1 MGRILLRIGLGLVVA
16 LALVYVGDW
25 AVWRIRVALGGGM
38 GSVVVSTIVVASLK
52 GNKEEYYPQGTQTVA
67 CSKSIFPQVGGGAC
81 WWAQRHPEV
90 DVRY

>member
-1 MGRILLRIGLGLVVA
+1 LLRIIFRAFVGLLVAVA
-16 LALVYVGDW
+16 LLYVGDW
-25 AVWRIRVALGGGM
+25 AVWRIRVASGGGM
-38 GSVVVSTIVVASLK
+38 GSVVVSTMVVASLK

-81 WWAQRHPEV
+81 WWLQRHPEV